1 MTILKEKTI
10 NKKMK
15 KLLLSAHIGILVLL
29 LSACGGGSKTSSVF
43 TQEEVIPLKYAENL
57 TLIQGNGYVEARL
70 RNPWDTTKILRTYL
84 LIDKD
89 QKVPDHLPEG
99 TIVRTP
105 LSKAL
110 VYTGVHCALI
120 KELGAL
126 ESIGGICELQYIKVP
141 EIQEGCKNG
150 TIVNAGEGTNP
161 DIEKIID
168 MHPDALML
176 SPYEN
181 SGGHGQVE
189 KLKVPII
196 ECADYMETSAL
207 GSAEWIRFY
216 GLIFHQSAK
225 ADSIFAIVEKNY
237 NELKALAASQPVK
250 PKVMCELKSGS
261 AWYVPGGRS
270 TTGKLYKDAGGDYL
284 FAHYPNSGA
293 VPLSFET
300 VFDKAQNADVWLMK
314 YNHPTDKTLG
324 GIQEDYSPYANFNAF
339 KKRNVYGCN
348 TAYKEYYEDFPFHP
362 DLVMKDLIKIFHPT
376 LLPEYELKYFSKLAE

>member
-1 MTILKEKTI
+1 
-10 NKKMK
+10 MK
-15 KLLLSAHIGILVLL
+15 RILLSANIVTLVLL
-29 LSACGGGSKTSSVF
+29 LTACGGRSKTSSAF
-43 TQEEVIPLKYAENL
+43 TNGEILPLKYAENL
-57 TLIQGNGYVEARL
+57 TLIKGEGYTEARL
-70 RNPWDTTKILRTYL
+70 RNPWDTTAILRTYIL
-84 LIDKD
+84 VEKDKPM
-89 QKVPDHLPEG
+89 PDHLPPG

-120 KELGAL
+120 HELGMVK
-126 ESIGGICELQYIKVP
+126 SIGGICELQYIKVP
-141 EIQEGCKNG
+141 EIIEGCQKG

-168 MHPDALML
+168 LHPDALLL

-216 GLIFHQSAK
+216 GLLFHQCAK

-237 NELKALAASQPVK
+237 NELKALASSQAKK

-284 FAHYPNSGA
+284 FDSYPNSGA

-300 VFDKAQNADVWLMK
+300 VFDKAQDADVWLMK
-314 YNHPTDKTLG
+314 YNHPMDKTLN
-324 GIQEDYSPYANFNAF
+324 GIQEDYSPYAQFKAF
-339 KKRNVYGCN
+339 KEQQVYGCN
-348 TAYKEYYEDFPFHP
+348 TAYKAYYEDFPFHP
-362 DLVMKDLIKIFHPT
+362 DLVLKDLIKIFHPS
-376 LLPEYELKYFSKLAE
+376 LLPEHELKYFSKLAE

>member
-1 MTILKEKTI
+1 
-10 NKKMK
+10 MK
-15 KLLLSAHIGILVLL
+15 KFLLSVQIVTLVLL
-29 LSACGGGSKTSSVF
+29 LSACGGRSKTSSAFVN
-43 TQEEVIPLKYAENL
+43 EETIPLKYAENL
-57 TLIQGNGYVEARL
+57 TLIKGNGYTEARL
-70 RNPWDTTKILRTYL
+70 RNPWDTTRILSTYIL
-84 LIDKD
+84 VDKD
-89 QKVPDHLPEG
+89 KEMPDHLPEG

-105 LSKAL
+105 LSNAL

-120 KELGAL
+120 KELGAVK
-126 ESIGGICELQYIKVP
+126 SIGGICELQYIKVP
-141 EIQEGCKNG
+141 EIQEGCQNG

-168 MHPDALML
+168 MHPDALLL

-216 GLIFHQSAK
+216 GLLFHQSAK
-225 ADSIFAIVEKNY
+225 ADSIFTIVEKNY
-237 NELKALAASQPVK
+237 NELKELAASQSVK

-270 TTGKLYKDAGGDYL
+270 TTGKLYKDAGGDYV
-284 FAHYPNSGA
+284 FDHYPNSGA

-300 VFDKAQNADVWLMK
+300 VFDKAQEADIWVMK
-314 YNHPTDKTLG
+314 YNQPTDKTLS
-324 GIQEDYSPYANFNAF
+324 GIREDYSPYTRF
-339 KKRNVYGCN
+339 KAYQQKKVYGCN
-348 TAYKEYYEDFPFHP
+348 TAYRTYYEGWA
-362 DLVMKDLIKIFHPT
+362 V
-376 LLPEYELKYFSKLAE
+376 AVR

>member
-1 MTILKEKTI
+1 
-10 NKKMK
+10 MK
-15 KLLLSAHIGILVLL
+15 NILLSAHIVTIVLL
-29 LSACGGGSKTSSVF
+29 LTACGGRSKTSSAF
-43 TQEEVIPLKYAENL
+43 IQEDTIPMKYAENL
-57 TLIQGNGYVEARL
+57 LLTKTDDYMKAQL
-70 RNPWDTTKILRTYL
+70 RNPWDTTAVLRTYIL
-84 LIDKD
+84 VEKDK
-89 QKVPDHLPEG
+89 PIPEHLTEG

-105 LSKAL
+105 LSNAL
-110 VYTGVHCALI
+110 VYTAVHCNLI
-120 KELGAL
+120 KELGAMK
-126 ESIGGICELQYIKVP
+126 SIGGICELQYIKVP

-168 MHPDALML
+168 MHPDALLL

-216 GLIFHQSAK
+216 GFLFHQQTQ
-225 ADSIFAIVEKNY
+225 ADSIFAEVEKNY
-237 NELKALAASQPVK
+237 NDLKALATSQPIK

-270 TTGKLYKDAGGDYL
+270 TTGKLYQEAGGEYPFDN
-284 FAHYPNSGA
+284 YPNSGA

-300 VFDKAQNADVWLMK
+300 VFDKAQDADIWLMK
-314 YNHPTDKTLG
+314 YNQPTEKTLSS
-324 GIQEDYSPYANFNAF
+324 IREDYSLYTQFKAF
-339 KKRNVYGCN
+339 QNKHVYGCN
-348 TAYKEYYEDFPFHP
+348 TAYRPYYEDFPFHP
-362 DLVMKDLIKIFHPT
+362 DWVLKDLIKIFHPS
-376 LLPEYELKYFSKLAE
+376 LLPEHELKYFSKLAE

>member
-1 MTILKEKTI
+1 
-10 NKKMK
+10 MK
-15 KLLLSAHIGILVLL
+15 KFLLSVQIVTLVLL
-29 LSACGGGSKTSSVF
+29 LSACGGRSKTSSAFVN
-43 TQEEVIPLKYAENL
+43 EETIPLKYAENL
-57 TLIQGNGYVEARL
+57 TLIKGNGYTEARL
-70 RNPWDTTKILRTYL
+70 RNPWDTTRILRTYIL
-84 LIDKD
+84 VDKD
-89 QKVPDHLPEG
+89 KEMPNHLPEG

-105 LSKAL
+105 LSNAL

-120 KELGAL
+120 KELGAVK
-126 ESIGGICELQYIKVP
+126 SIGGICELQYIKVP
-141 EIQEGCKNG
+141 EIQEGCQNG

-168 MHPDALML
+168 MHPDALLL

-216 GLIFHQSAK
+216 GLLFHQSAK

-237 NELKALAASQPVK
+237 NELKELAASQSVK

-270 TTGKLYKDAGGDYL
+270 TTGKLYKDAGGDYV
-284 FAHYPNSGA
+284 FDNYPNSGA

-300 VFDKAQNADVWLMK
+300 VFDKAQEADVWVMK
-314 YNHPTDKTLG
+314 YNQPTDKTLS
-324 GIQEDYSPYANFNAF
+324 GIREDYSPYTRF
-339 KKRNVYGCN
+339 KAYQQKKVYGCN
-348 TAYKEYYEDFPFHP
+348 TAYRRYYEDFPFHP
-362 DLVMKDLIKIFHPT
+362 DLMLKDLIRIFHPS
-376 LLPEYELKYFSKLAE
+376 LLPDYELKYFSNLAE

>member
-1 MTILKEKTI
+1 
-10 NKKMK
+10 MK
-15 KLLLSAHIGILVLL
+15 KLLLSAHIGLIVLFL
-29 LSACGGGSKTSSVF
+29 YACGGGSKTSSAF
-43 TQEEVIPLKYAENL
+43 TSEEVIPLKYAENL
-57 TLIQGNGYVEARL
+57 TLVKGKDYTEARL
-70 RNPWDTTKILRTYL
+70 RNPWDTTKILRTYIL
-84 LIDKD
+84 VEKDKPI
-89 QKVPDHLPEG
+89 PDHLPKG

-120 KELGAL
+120 HELGAVK
-126 ESIGGICELQYIKVP
+126 SIGGICELQYIKVP
-141 EIQEGCKNG
+141 EIIEGCKNG
-150 TIVNAGEGTNP
+150 TIINAGEGTNP

-168 MHPDALML
+168 MHPDALIL

-216 GLIFHQSAK
+216 GLLFHQSAK

-237 NELKALAASQPVK
+237 NELKSLAISQPIK

-270 TTGKLYKDAGGDYL
+270 TTGKLYKDAGGEYL
-284 FAHYPNSGA
+284 FNHYTNSGA
-293 VPLSFET
+293 IPLSFET
-300 VFDKAQNADVWLMK
+300 VFDQAQDADIWLMK
-314 YNHPTDKTLG
+314 YNQPTDKTLS
-324 GIQEDYSPYANFNAF
+324 GIREDYSPYANFKAF
-339 KKRNVYGCN
+339 KNKNVYGCN
-348 TAYKEYYEDFPFHP
+348 TAYRRYYEDFPFHP
-362 DLVMKDLIKIFHPT
+362 DLLLKDLIKIFHPS

>member
-1 MTILKEKTI
+1 
-10 NKKMK
+10 MK
-15 KLLLSAHIGILVLL
+15 KLLLSVQIVTLVLL
-29 LSACGGGSKTSSVF
+29 LSACGGGSKTSSALS
-43 TQEEVIPLKYAENL
+43 QEEIIPLKYAENL
-57 TLIQGNGYVEARL
+57 TLVKGNGYTEARL
-70 RNPWDTTKILRTYL
+70 RNPWDTTRTLRTYIL
-84 LIDKD
+84 VEKDKPI
-89 QKVPDHLPEG
+89 PDHLPPG
-99 TIVRTP
+99 TLVRTP

-110 VYTGVHCALI
+110 VYTATHCNLI
-120 KELGAL
+120 HELGMVK
-126 ESIGGICELQYIKVP
+126 SIGGICELQYIKVP
-141 EIQEGCKNG
+141 EIIEGCRKG

-168 MHPDALML
+168 LHPDALLL

-216 GLIFHQSAK
+216 GLLFHQQAK

-237 NELKALAASQPVK
+237 NELKALATSQPVK

-284 FAHYPNSGA
+284 FDSYPNSGA

-300 VFDKAQNADVWLMK
+300 VFDKAQDADVWLMK
-314 YNHPTDKTLG
+314 YNQPSDKTYA
-324 GIQEDYSPYANFNAF
+324 GIREDYAPYENFKAF
-339 KKRNVYGCN
+339 KERKIYHSN
-348 TAYKEYYEDFPFHP
+348 TSHKKYYEDFPFHP
-362 DLVMKDLIKIFHPT
+362 DRVLKDLIKIFHPS
-376 LLPEYELKYFSKLAE
+376 LLPDYDLKYFSKLAE

>member
-1 MTILKEKTI
+1 
-10 NKKMK
+10 MK
-15 KLLLSAHIGILVLL
+15 KFLLSVQIVTLVLL
-29 LSACGGGSKTSSVF
+29 LSACGGRSKTSSAFVN
-43 TQEEVIPLKYAENL
+43 EETIPLKYAENL
-57 TLIQGNGYVEARL
+57 TLIKGNGYTEARL
-70 RNPWDTTKILRTYL
+70 RNPWDTTRILSTYIL
-84 LIDKD
+84 VDKD
-89 QKVPDHLPEG
+89 KEMPDHLPEG

-105 LSKAL
+105 LSNAL

-120 KELGAL
+120 KELGAVK
-126 ESIGGICELQYIKVP
+126 SIGGICELQYIKVP
-141 EIQEGCKNG
+141 EIQEGCQNG

-168 MHPDALML
+168 MHPDALLL

-216 GLIFHQSAK
+216 GLLFHQSAK

-237 NELKALAASQPVK
+237 NELKELAASQSVK

-270 TTGKLYKDAGGDYL
+270 TTGKLYKDAGGDYV
-284 FAHYPNSGA
+284 FEHYPNSGA

-300 VFDKAQNADVWLMK
+300 IFDKAQEADIWVMK
-314 YNHPTDKTLG
+314 YNQPTANTLS
-324 GIQEDYSPYANFNAF
+324 GIREDYSPYTRF
-339 KKRNVYGCN
+339 KAYQQKKVYGCN
-348 TAYKEYYEDFPFHP
+348 TAYRRYYEDFPFHP
-362 DLVMKDLIKIFHPT
+362 DLVLKDLIRIFHPS
-376 LLPEYELKYFSKLAE
+376 LLPDYELKYFSNLAE

>member
-1 MTILKEKTI
+1 
-10 NKKMK
+10 MK
-15 KLLLSAHIGILVLL
+15 RLLLSAKIVTLVLL
-29 LSACGGGSKTSSVF
+29 LSACGGKGKTSVVH
-43 TQEEVIPLKYAENL
+43 TEGEIIPLKYAENL
-57 TLIQGNGYVEARL
+57 MLIKGEGYTEARL
-70 RNPWDTTKILRTYL
+70 RNPWDTTALLRTYIL
-84 LIDKD
+84 VEKDK
-89 QKVPDHLPEG
+89 PLPEHLPQG
-99 TIVRTP
+99 TLVRTP

-110 VYTGVHCALI
+110 VYTAVHCNLI

-126 ESIGGICELQYIKVP
+126 SSIGGICELEYIKVP
-141 EIQEGCKNG
+141 EIVEGCRKG

-168 MHPDALML
+168 LHPDALLL

-189 KLKVPII
+189 KLKIPII

-216 GLIFHQSAK
+216 GLLFHQNAK

-237 NELKALAASQPVK
+237 NELKALATSQATK
-250 PKVMCELKSGS
+250 PKLMCEQKSGS

-270 TTGKLYKDAGGDYL
+270 TTGKLYKDAGADYL

-293 VPLSFET
+293 IPLSFET
-300 VFDKAQNADVWLMK
+300 VFDKAQDADVWLMK
-314 YNHPTDKTLG
+314 YNRPTDKTLG
-324 GIQEDYSPYANFNAF
+324 DIREDYAPYANFKAF
-339 KKRNVYGCN
+339 KDQNVYGCN
-348 TAYKEYYEDFPFHP
+348 SAHKEYYEDFPFHP
-362 DLVMKDLIKIFHPT
+362 DKVLKDLIKIFHPS

>member
-1 MTILKEKTI
+1 
-10 NKKMK
+10 MK
-15 KLLLSAHIGILVLL
+15 KFLLSAHIGFMVLL
-29 LSACGGGSKTSSVF
+29 LAACGGGGKTSSALS
-43 TQEEVIPLKYAENL
+43 QEEIIPLKYAENL
-57 TLIQGNGYVEARL
+57 TLVKGEGYTEARL
-70 RNPWDTTKILRTYL
+70 RNPWDTTKVLQTYILVEK
-84 LIDKD
+84 DKPM
-89 QKVPDHLPEG
+89 PDHLPPG

-120 KELGAL
+120 HELGMVK
-126 ESIGGICELQYIKVP
+126 SIGGICELQYIKVP
-141 EIQEGCKNG
+141 EIIEGCRKG

-168 MHPDALML
+168 LHPDALML

-216 GLIFHQSAK
+216 GLLFHQQAK

-237 NELKALAASQPVK
+237 NELKALATSQPVK

-284 FAHYPNSGA
+284 FDSYPNSGA

-300 VFDKAQNADVWLMK
+300 VFDKAQDADVWLMK
-314 YNHPTDKTLG
+314 YNQPSDKTLS
-324 GIQEDYSPYANFNAF
+324 GIREDYSPYANFKAF
-339 KKRNVYGCN
+339 KERNVYGCN
-348 TAYKEYYEDFPFHP
+348 TGYQTYYEDFPFHP
-362 DLVMKDLIKIFHPT
+362 DLVLKDLIKIFHPS

>member
-1 MTILKEKTI
+1 
-10 NKKMK
+10 MK
-15 KLLLSAHIGILVLL
+15 RILLSANIVTLVLL
-29 LSACGGGSKTSSVF
+29 LAACGGGGKTSSAF
-43 TQEEVIPLKYAENL
+43 TNGEILPLKYAENL
-57 TLIQGNGYVEARL
+57 TLIKGEGYTEARL
-70 RNPWDTTKILRTYL
+70 RNPWDTTAILRTYIL
-84 LIDKD
+84 VEKDKPM
-89 QKVPDHLPEG
+89 PDHLPPG

-120 KELGAL
+120 HELGMVK
-126 ESIGGICELQYIKVP
+126 SIGGICELQYIKVP
-141 EIQEGCKNG
+141 EIIEGCQKG

-168 MHPDALML
+168 LHPDALLL

-216 GLIFHQSAK
+216 GLLFHQCAK
-225 ADSIFAIVEKNY
+225 ADSIFATVEKNY
-237 NELKALAASQPVK
+237 NELKALASSQAKK

-270 TTGKLYKDAGGDYL
+270 TTGKLYMDAGADYL
-284 FAHYPNSGA
+284 FSHYPNSGA

-300 VFDKAQNADVWLMK
+300 VFDKAQDADVWLMK
-314 YNHPTDKTLG
+314 YNLPNDKTLSALR
-324 GIQEDYSPYANFNAF
+324 EDYAPYTHFQAYRE
-339 KKRNVYGCN
+339 KQVYGCN
-348 TAYKEYYEDFPFHP
+348 TGHRTYYEDFPFHP
-362 DLVMKDLIKIFHPT
+362 DKVLKDLIKIFHPS

>member
-1 MTILKEKTI
+1 
-10 NKKMK
+10 MK
-15 KLLLSAHIGILVLL
+15 KLLLSAHIGLLVLL
-29 LSACGGGSKTSSVF
+29 LSACGGGGKTSSAF
-43 TQEEVIPLKYAENL
+43 IQEEIIPMKYAENL
-57 TLIQGNGYVEARL
+57 MLAKGDGYIEARL
-70 RNPWDTTKILRTYL
+70 RNPWDTTRTLRTYL
-84 LIDKD
+84 LVEKDK
-89 QKVPDHLPEG
+89 PLPESLPEG

-110 VYTGVHCALI
+110 VYTATHCNLI
-120 KELGAL
+120 HELGMVKN
-126 ESIGGICELQYIKVP
+126 IGGICELQYIKVP
-141 EIQEGCKNG
+141 EIIEGCRKG

-168 MHPDALML
+168 LNPDALML

-216 GLIFHQSAK
+216 GLLFHQQAK

-237 NELKALAASQPVK
+237 NELKALATSQARK

-284 FAHYPNSGA
+284 FDSYPNSGA

-314 YNHPTDKTLG
+314 YNQPSDKTLS
-324 GIQEDYSPYANFNAF
+324 GIREDYSPYANFEAF
-339 KKRNVYGCN
+339 KKKQVYGCN
-348 TAYKEYYEDFPFHP
+348 TNDKAYYEDFPFHP
-362 DLVMKDLIKIFHPT
+362 DKVLKDLIKIFHPS
-376 LLPEYELKYFSKLAE
+376 LLPAYELKYFSKLAE

>member
-1 MTILKEKTI
+1 
-10 NKKMK
+10 MK
-15 KLLLSAHIGILVLL
+15 KFLLSVQIVTLVLL
-29 LSACGGGSKTSSVF
+29 LSACGGRSKTSSAFVN
-43 TQEEVIPLKYAENL
+43 EETIPLKYAENL
-57 TLIQGNGYVEARL
+57 TLIKGNGYTEARL
-70 RNPWDTTKILRTYL
+70 RNPWDTTRILRTYIL
-84 LIDKD
+84 VDKD
-89 QKVPDHLPEG
+89 KEMPNHLPEG

-105 LSKAL
+105 LSNAL

-120 KELGAL
+120 KELGAVK
-126 ESIGGICELQYIKVP
+126 SIGGICELQYIKVP
-141 EIQEGCKNG
+141 EIQEGCQNG

-168 MHPDALML
+168 MHPDALLL

-216 GLIFHQSAK
+216 GLLFHQSAK

-237 NELKALAASQPVK
+237 NELKELAASQSVK

-270 TTGKLYKDAGGDYL
+270 TTGKLYKDAGGDYV
-284 FAHYPNSGA
+284 FDHYPNSGA

-300 VFDKAQNADVWLMK
+300 VFDKAQEADIWVMK
-314 YNHPTDKTLG
+314 YNQPTDKTLS
-324 GIQEDYSPYANFNAF
+324 GIREDYSPYTRF
-339 KKRNVYGCN
+339 KAYQQKKVYGCN
-348 TAYKEYYEDFPFHP
+348 TAYRTYYEDFPFHP
-362 DLVMKDLIKIFHPT
+362 DLVLKDLIRIFHPS
-376 LLPEYELKYFSKLAE
+376 LLPDYELKYFSNLAE

>member
-1 MTILKEKTI
+1 MT
-10 NKKMK
+10 NMK
-15 KLLLSAHIGILVLL
+15 KLLLSVQIVTLVLL
-29 LSACGGGSKTSSVF
+29 LSACGGGSKTSSAF
-43 TQEEVIPLKYAENL
+43 IQEEIIPMKYAENL
-57 TLIQGNGYVEARL
+57 TLVKGNGYIEARL
-70 RNPWDTTKILRTYL
+70 RNPWDTTAILQNYI

-89 QKVPDHLPEG
+89 SPVPDHLPEG
-99 TIVRTP
+99 TLVRTP

-126 ESIGGICELQYIKVP
+126 ESIGGICELQHIKVP

-216 GLIFHQSAK
+216 GLLFHQSAK

-284 FAHYPNSGA
+284 FDHYPNSGA

-300 VFDKAQNADVWLMK
+300 VFDKAQAADVWLMK
-314 YNHPTDKTLG
+314 YNQPTDKTYSS
-324 GIQEDYSPYANFNAF
+324 IEEDYSPYANFEAF
-339 KKRNVYGCN
+339 KKRNIYHSN

-362 DLVMKDLIKIFHPT
+362 DLVLKDLIKIFHPT

>member
-1 MTILKEKTI
+1 
-10 NKKMK
+10 MK
-15 KLLLSAHIGILVLL
+15 KFLLSVQIVTLVLL
-29 LSACGGGSKTSSVF
+29 LSACGGRSKTSSAFVN
-43 TQEEVIPLKYAENL
+43 EETIPLKYAENL
-57 TLIQGNGYVEARL
+57 TLIKGNGYTEARL
-70 RNPWDTTKILRTYL
+70 RNPWDTTRILRTYIL
-84 LIDKD
+84 VDKD
-89 QKVPDHLPEG
+89 KEMPNHLPEG

-105 LSKAL
+105 LSNAL

-120 KELGAL
+120 KELGAVK
-126 ESIGGICELQYIKVP
+126 SIGGICELQYIKVP
-141 EIQEGCKNG
+141 EIQEGCQNG

-168 MHPDALML
+168 MHPDALLL

-216 GLIFHQSAK
+216 GLLFHQSAK

-237 NELKALAASQPVK
+237 NELKELAASQSVK

-270 TTGKLYKDAGGDYL
+270 TTGKLYKDAGGDYV
-284 FAHYPNSGA
+284 FDHYPNSGA

-300 VFDKAQNADVWLMK
+300 VFDKAQEADVWVMK
-314 YNHPTDKTLG
+314 YNQPTDKTLS
-324 GIQEDYSPYANFNAF
+324 GIREDYSPYTRF
-339 KKRNVYGCN
+339 KAYQQKKVYGCN
-348 TAYKEYYEDFPFHP
+348 TAYRTYYEDFPFHP
-362 DLVMKDLIKIFHPT
+362 DLVLKDLIRIFHPS
-376 LLPEYELKYFSKLAE
+376 LLPDYELKYFSNLAE